1 MRGTYLNRGHR
12 GLVTGTLLVALAFR
26 AIVPVGFMP
35 ASGHVFALEICRD
48 RLPAQPPAHHSH
60 DQSGAHAHFARCPF
74 GSAPA
79 AGPISQFAAVVPTAL
94 PTAVPIVDFDEL
106 RLGVRPDRAHRSRA
120 PPHLA

>member
-1 MRGTYLNRGHR
+1 MRRNHVNRRHR
-12 GLVTGTLLVALAFR
+12 GLVTGILLVALAFR

-35 ASGHVFALEICRD
+35 ASGSIFALEICGD
-48 RLPAQPPAHHSH
+48 QLPAHSASHHSH

-79 AGPISQFAAVVPTAL
+79 AGPISQIAAVAPTAL
-94 PTAVPIVDFDEL
+94 PTAVPVVDFDEL